1 MMTFKSLRVKLL
13 TIFGLCLLI
22 TVGAVVVYG
31 IVSTRNT
38 EKFVTDSSNKVAAA
52 AAKELLLEKAR
63 VMGFSIQVELEAALD
78 AARTL
83 ADVLSG
89 TKDENINMA
98 IDRDRI
104 NAMLRTVLER
114 NETFVGVYTNWEPN
128 ALDDLDEV
136 YGETDGHDHTGRFIP
151 YWSRDEEGTIG
162 LEPLVDHENQ
172 EQYDNGV
179 RKGEYYLLPRER
191 KKECAIDP
199 HPYSIQGKIVWITS
213 LVVPI
218 MANDRFYGI
227 TGVNMRLDFI
237 QSLVE
242 QANAAFYAGAG
253 KMAIVSHNG
262 ILAAISDNPEL
273 VGTHLK
279 DWMPEDWQEDVELIR
294 SGKEESALQMGNME
308 IIVPLKIG
316 RTETPW
322 AVIIELPEKAVLASA
337 RELAQSLRKR
347 GRQDMLWQVRVG
359 LGITLIAL
367 LIIRLVSKSIVTPL
381 TKGVDF
387 ARSVAE
393 GDLTA
398 DIDVKQKDEIG
409 VLANALNDMKNR
421 IGDVLK
427 ETGELIQAVQAGRL
441 DSRGNTH
448 EFTGG
453 WRDFVIGVNTI
464 IEAFVTPFTLMS
476 VSIERLSKGDFTQT
490 MSGNYKGDFS
500 IIVKKLNAMITQ
512 LNEVVINVKSAADSV
527 ASDSQEMRNSS
538 ATLSLGASQQAAA
551 TEEVSASMQLMVANI
566 GQNADNALQTEK
578 IAGKAAEDALAS
590 GKAVGE
596 AVEAMQKIAK
606 KVAIIEDITSQTR
619 MLSLNATIEAAKAQ
633 EHGRGFAVVASEVRS
648 LAERSQTAATE
659 ITQLASSSVTV
670 AEKAGEMLAKLVPDI
685 QKTAKLVHE
694 ISAASKEQ
702 NIGAEYINR
711 AIQQL
716 DQVTQQNAATSE
728 EMVSTAGELTSQAEQ
743 LQGAIAFFNV
753 GEIEQTTPREQEH
766 VDLQVAVEHKQARGS
781 TQRDDY
787 SPELGQ
793 IEEIGDDQDE
803 EFERY

>member
-1 MMTFKSLRVKLL
+1 M
-13 TIFGLCLLI
+13 

-38 EKFVTDSSNKVAAA
+38 EKFVMDSSNEAAAA

-63 VMGFSIQVELEAALD
+63 AMGFYIQAELEIALD

-89 TKDENINMA
+89 TKSDINMA
-98 IDRDRI
+98 IGRDQI
-104 NAMLRTVLER
+104 NAMLRTVLEH

-151 YWSRDEEGTIG
+151 HWSRDEEGNIG

-199 HPYSIQGKIVWITS
+199 YPSPIRGKIVWITS

-227 TGVNMRLDFI
+227 AGVDMRLDFI
-237 QSLVE
+237 QSLAE

-253 KMAIVSHNG
+253 KMAIVGHNG
-262 ILAAISDNPEL
+262 ILAAASDDPEL
-273 VGTHLK
+273 VGKHLK
-279 DWMPEDWQEDVELIR
+279 DWMPEDWQDDVELIR
-294 SGKEESALQMGNME
+294 SGKEEFTLQEGNME

-322 AVIIELPEKAVLASA
+322 AVMIELPEKAMLASA
-337 RELAQSLRKR
+337 RELAQSLRTR
-347 GRQDMLWQVRVG
+347 GRQDMVWQVEVG

-367 LIIRLVSKSIVTPL
+367 LVIGLVSKSIVTPL
-381 TKGVDF
+381 TKSVDF

-409 VLANALNDMKNR
+409 VLASALNDMKNR

-441 DSRGNTH
+441 DSRGNTQ

-453 WRDFVIGVNTI
+453 WRELVIGVNTV

-476 VSIERLSKGDFTQT
+476 ASIERISKGDFTQT
-490 MSGNYKGDFS
+490 MTENYKGDFN
-500 IIVKKLNAMITQ
+500 ITVKKLNAMITQ

-527 ASDSQEMRNSS
+527 ASGSQEMRNSS
-538 ATLSLGASQQAAA
+538 ATLSQGASQQAAA
-551 TEEVSASMQLMVANI
+551 AEKVFSSMEQMAANI
-566 GQNADNALQTEK
+566 RQNADNALQTEK
-578 IAGKAAEDALAS
+578 IALKSAEDARES
-590 GKAVGE
+590 GRAVAE
-596 AVEAMQKIAK
+596 TVTAMQQIARKIS
-606 KVAIIEDITSQTR
+606 IIEEIASQTH

-633 EHGRGFAVVASEVRS
+633 EHGKGFAVVASEVRT
-648 LAERSQTAATE
+648 LAERSREAAEE
-659 ITQLASSSVTV
+659 INELTSSSVV
-670 AEKAGEMLAKLVPDI
+670 IAENAGERLARLVPDI
-685 QKTAKLVHE
+685 QKTAEFVQE
-694 ISAASKEQ
+694 ISVASNEQ
-702 NIGAEYINR
+702 NTGAAQINK

-716 DQVTQQNAATSE
+716 DQVIQQNAMTSE
-728 EMVSTAGELTSQAEQ
+728 EIASTAFELASQAEQ
-743 LQGAIAFFNV
+743 LQGVMTFFTVDDVVIYAPPGPEQLLKQKGAHAF
-753 GEIEQTTPREQEH
+753 ES
-766 VDLQVAVEHKQARGS
+766 K
-781 TQRDDY
+781 
-787 SPELGQ
+787 
-793 IEEIGDDQDE
+793 
-803 EFERY
+803 